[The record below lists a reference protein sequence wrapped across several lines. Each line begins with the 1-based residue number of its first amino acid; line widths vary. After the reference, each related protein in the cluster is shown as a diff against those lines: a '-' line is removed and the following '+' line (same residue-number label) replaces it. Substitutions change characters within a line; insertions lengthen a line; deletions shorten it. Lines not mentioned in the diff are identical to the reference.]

1 MKKSLWQSNQQ
12 VESSL
17 RHLVEHVESLKALD
31 PPAPPGLV
39 EDCEMA
45 VHHLKNALVTFKK
58 ERDRRKKLAE
68 EFHKRLRQPD

>member
-58 ERDRRKKLAE
+58 ERDRRKKLTE
-68 EFHKRLRQPD
+68 EFHKQLRQPD